1 MTTRRPAPVDA
12 IDRSSSRPLWSQVQ
26 TDIERRL
33 RTGEFTDGFPGE
45 LALVEQYAVSR
56 HTVRQALR
64 QLRESGLLDA
74 GRGRQSRVA
83 DTAVTAGGGTLYS
96 LFTAARDSGHTQRS
110 VVRRLE
116 PLADGTVAARLGLEE
131 STPLVHLERLRLL
144 DDQPFAL
151 DRVWLPAAVA
161 TPLLG
166 ADFGDTSLYDE
177 LERRCGV
184 RLTGGRETVRA
195 VVPTPAEQMLLD
207 LDGRTAALAIDRLGE
222 LRGQPLEWR
231 HTLVRGDRFS
241 LVTDHVAA
249 GTMTMSLDGRTRP
262 RRTA

>member
-1 MTTRRPAPVDA
+1 MARPQDPAA
-12 IDRSSSRPLWSQVQ
+12 RLDRSDPRPLWAQVQ
-26 TDIERRL
+26 ADVERRL
-33 RTGEFTDGFPGE
+33 RSGEFADGFPGE

-64 QLRESGLLDA
+64 ELRESGLLDA
-74 GRGRQSRVA
+74 GRGRPSRVA
-83 DTAVTAGGGTLYS
+83 DTTLTAGGGTLYS
-96 LFTAARDSGHTQRS
+96 LFSAARESGHTQRS

-116 PLADGTVAARLGLEE
+116 ALADGTVAARLDLEE

-151 DRVWLPAAVA
+151 DRVWLPARVA
-161 TPLLG
+161 APLLD
-166 ADFGDTSLYDE
+166 ADFGDTSLYDQ

-195 VVPTPAEQMLLD
+195 VVPRPAEQVLLD
-207 LDGRTAALAIDRLGE
+207 VDRGTAALAIDRLGE

-231 HTLVRGDRFS
+231 QTLVRGDRFS
-241 LVTDHVAA
+241 LVTDTTAA
-249 GTMTMSLDGRTRP
+249 GALAVSLDGRP
-262 RRTA
+262 PHRRNP